1 MMTSSQALEIKDPPK
16 VMRSPRSIDIDLTS
30 RCNLKCLYCYY
41 FDNPAVT
48 YEDLPTCEWLAF
60 FEELGRLGV
69 MDICLAGG
77 EPFTRSDLKQL
88 LEGIVKNKMR
98 FNLLSNG
105 ALINDDMAEYIANTG
120 RCNYIQISID
130 GSSPETHDIC
140 RGKGSFEKA
149 VRGIRILQ
157 KHGVSVASRLTIHHF
172 NVGMLEEITDFIL
185 DDLGLAGFGTNSAG
199 YLGSC
204 RKNAQDVQLT
214 VEDRQMAMNTL
225 LRLEKVHPG
234 KISAA
239 AGPLAE
245 AWHWRR
251 MEEARIRGD
260 ATFPIGGRL
269 TACGCPNQKI
279 AVRSDGI
286 IVPCNMLPH
295 IALGRI
301 NVDSLQEIWLKSP
314 EMTHMRLRHRIPL
327 SEFEFCR
334 GCPYIPYC
342 TGNCPGIAFSITGK
356 VDYPS
361 PDSCLRKFLAD
372 GGRLP

>member
-1 MMTSSQALEIKDPPK
+1 MISCKAQEIKAPPK
-16 VMRSPRSIDIDLTS
+16 VMRSPRSVDIDLTS

-41 FDNPAVT
+41 FDNPSVS
-48 YEDLPTCEWLAF
+48 YNDLPAEEWLTF

-69 MDICLAGG
+69 MEVCLAGG
-77 EPFTRSDLKQL
+77 EPFMRQDLKEL
-88 LEGIVKNKMR
+88 LEGIVRNRMR

-105 ALINDDMAEYIANTG
+105 SLIDDEIAEFIASTG

-130 GSSPETHDIC
+130 GYSPETHDAC

-157 KHGVSVASRLTIHHF
+157 RHGVSVASRLTIHHF
-172 NVGMLEEITDFIL
+172 NVSKLDEITDFIL
-185 DDLGLAGFGTNSAG
+185 NDLGLPGFGTNSAG

-204 RKNAQDVQLT
+204 RKNAEDVQLS
-214 VEDRQMAMNTL
+214 VKDRQKAMSTL
-225 LRLEKVHPG
+225 LRLENEHPG
-234 KISAA
+234 RISAA

-245 AWHWRR
+245 ARHWRR
-251 MEEARIRGD
+251 MEQARVRGD
-260 ATFPIGGRL
+260 STFPIGGRL

-279 AVRSDGI
+279 AVRSDGV

-314 EMTHMRLRHRIPL
+314 EMMHMRLRHMIPL
-327 SEFEFCR
+327 SEFDFCS
-334 GCPYIPYC
+334 GCPYMPYC
-342 TGNCPGIAFSITGK
+342 TGNCPGLAFSITGK

-372 GGRLP
+372 GGSVP